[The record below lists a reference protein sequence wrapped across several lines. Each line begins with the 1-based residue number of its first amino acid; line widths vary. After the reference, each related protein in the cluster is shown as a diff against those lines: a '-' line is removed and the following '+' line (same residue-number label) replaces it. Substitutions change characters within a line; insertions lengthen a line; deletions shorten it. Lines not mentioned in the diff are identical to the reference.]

1 MAKFGKELG
10 KEEDVFKSGLDYWDS
25 WEGGEWQ
32 REQKNESGSDKESEQ
47 NRKENAAVTAK
58 AVEKNAKGSEHSNGG
73 LWISKVVES
82 LEATPEVA
90 LENTSAMAGVTSRFS
105 I

>member
-1 MAKFGKELG
+1 M
-10 KEEDVFKSGLDYWDS
+10 
-25 WEGGEWQ
+25 
-32 REQKNESGSDKESEQ
+32 
-47 NRKENAAVTAK
+47 TAK